1 MQATV
6 TITIPAGT
14 QIQRVSDG
22 ANATTR
28 RAMRVQATGQ
38 KVGGVTMFYRVQIN
52 GAQWRVPA
60 QYVSVV
66 TDDQQ

>member
-1 MQATV
+1 MQAQV

-14 QIQRVSDG
+14 QIQRVRDG
-22 ANATTR
+22 ANAKVAR
-28 RAMRVQATGQ
+28 LIRVQAAGQ
-38 KVGGVTMFYRVQIN
+38 KVGGVTMFYVVELR

-66 TDDQQ
+66 TE